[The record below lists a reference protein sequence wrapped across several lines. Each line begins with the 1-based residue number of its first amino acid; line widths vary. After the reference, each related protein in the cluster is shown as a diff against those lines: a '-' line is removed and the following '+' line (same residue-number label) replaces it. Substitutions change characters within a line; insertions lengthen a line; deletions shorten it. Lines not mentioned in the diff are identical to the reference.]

1 MWKSRAKGARAQIK
15 ESPLSSYRF
24 EQVRSI
30 FGFLRKMFSKPRIN
44 LLAIF

>member
-15 ESPLSSYRF
+15 ESPLLSYRF
-24 EQVRSI
+24 QVCSI
-30 FGFLRKMFSKPRIN
+30 FGFSKTRIN